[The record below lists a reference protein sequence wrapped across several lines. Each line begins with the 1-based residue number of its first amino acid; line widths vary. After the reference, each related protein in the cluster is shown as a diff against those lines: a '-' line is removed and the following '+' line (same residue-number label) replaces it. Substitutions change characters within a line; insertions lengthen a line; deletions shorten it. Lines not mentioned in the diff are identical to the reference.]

1 MDLAPIK
8 RTNLLILRG
17 VYPKDFAP
25 VDGIYDKSAVE
36 IEKKVI
42 EPAMVYTEIPKK
54 FTSVESWPQF
64 SNLKCWSCDQLP
76 TSYPKFI
83 PTYPEKDK
91 DGNDICTPYG
101 HFHEWNCATRFIEKE
116 FPREQQWDALELVD
130 LFESKFSGKRRRKI
144 PSAPS
149 KTLMNAYCG
158 KDGIT
163 PKQYNKMIE
172 QLNSDYDISSYLL
185 EDFKCS
191 K

>member
-25 VDGIYDKSAVE
+25 VDSIYDKSAVE

-42 EPAMVYTEIPKK
+42 EPVVVYTEIPKK

-83 PTYPEKDK
+83 PMNPEKDK
-91 DGNDICTPYG
+91 DGNDICDPYG
-101 HFHEWNCATRFIEKE
+101 HFDEWNCAARFVEKE
-116 FPREQQWDALELVD
+116 FPREQQWDALQLIC
-130 LFESKFSGKRRRKI
+130 LIESRFSGKRREKI
-144 PSAPS
+144 MPAPS
-149 KTLMNAYCG
+149 KTLMKAYCG
-158 KDGIT
+158 KAGIT
-163 PKQYNKMIE
+163 PKQYKEKIM
-172 QLNSDYDISSYLL
+172 QLNSEYDISSYRL
-185 EDFKCS
+185 EDFRCTE
-191 K
+191 